1 MLTANEIKDA
11 ISKRA
16 AEHENDTPP
25 ASGVIA
31 SLFGKV
37 LIGQTKGGVDAIR
50 HVVCAYLVGEVSTKR
65 MSAGQLCALSR
76 WLTGQPDAFFGAELR
91 DGIAGEMQ
99 RVYDAAM
106 AEQGQVEMMDN
117 REDAPIRTPEERLK
131 RELGY

>member
-1 MLTANEIKDA
+1 MLTATEIRDA

-16 AEHENDTPP
+16 AEHENDPPP

-37 LIGQTKGGVDAIR
+37 LVGQTKSEQDAVR
-50 HVVCAYLVGEVSTKR
+50 YAVCDYLVGKASTK
-65 MSAGQLCALSR
+65 MMFAGQLCALSR
-76 WLTGQPDAFFGAELR
+76 WLTGEPQAFFGAELR

-106 AEQGQVEMMDN
+106 AGQGQAELMPSKT
-117 REDAPIRTPEERLK
+117 EAERLK
-131 RELGY
+131 ELGY

>member
-1 MLTANEIKDA
+1 MLTATEIKEA

-16 AEHENDTPP
+16 AEDENDTPP

-37 LIGQTKGGVDAIR
+37 LVGQTKGGVDAIR

-65 MSAGQLCALSR
+65 MAAGQLCALSR
-76 WLTGQPDAFFGAELR
+76 WLTGDPQAFFGAELR

-106 AEQGQVEMMDN
+106 AEQGQTELIPSKT
-117 REDAPIRTPEERLK
+117 EAERLK
-131 RELGY
+131 ELGY